1 MSDDGRQGLTIIAF
15 IGSVFSPYYAHAR
28 RRAGRLGADPANHC
42 AINVALYGGRGNRWS
57 MTERGIS
64 SLHVES
70 NLLAVG
76 PSALRWDGSGLRI
89 DFDEV
94 TMPVPR
100 RIRGTVRLFPAA
112 VGNTT
117 FTLNADGSHVWRP
130 IAPVARVEVRCDSP
144 ALEWD
149 GAGYFDHNRGA
160 GALEDGFRD
169 WTWARAPHGGGAVIS
184 YDGVLRDGTSF
195 GLGLLVNQRGE
206 ATAFE
211 LPPSH
216 DCANTFWR
224 MQRHVRS
231 EAIQRPVVLRSL
243 EDAPFYARS
252 VVSARMA
259 GESVMGVHETLSLDR
274 FRMPIVQAML
284 PFRMPRR
291 G

>member
-1 MSDDGRQGLTIIAF
+1 M
-15 IGSVFSPYYAHAR
+15 
-28 RRAGRLGADPANHC
+28 
-42 AINVALYGGRGNRWS
+42 
-57 MTERGIS
+57 S
-64 SLHVES
+64 SLHAES

-94 TMPVPR
+94 TMPVPH

-112 VGNTT
+112 LGPKA
-117 FTLNADGSHVWRP
+117 FTLNADGSHVWHP

-149 GAGYFDHNRGA
+149 GVGYFDHNRGA
-160 GALEDGFRD
+160 AALEDGFRE
-169 WTWARAPHGGGAVIS
+169 WTWARAPHGTGSVVA
-184 YDGVLRDGTSF
+184 YDGALRDGTSF
-195 GLGLLVNQRGE
+195 GLGLLFDRRGD
-206 ATAFE
+206 AAAFE

-216 DCANTFWR
+216 DCAKTFWR
-224 MQRHVRS
+224 MPRRVRS
-231 EAIQRPVVLRSL
+231 ETIQRPVVLRSL
-243 EDAPFYARS
+243 EDAPFYVRS

-259 GESVMGVHETLSLDR
+259 GRDVTGVHETLSLDR